1 MLYFLKVFNISS
13 NGEQS
18 FSYSGSLYLTDPND
32 APGIVLSS
40 FNSFSEKIDKSIKSS
55 FIIPSIP
62 YLAAYTFFIP
72 YLYASYISPKAEEFM
87 TLVGPPD
94 WP

>member
-72 YLYASYISPKAEEFM
+72 NLYASSISPKAEEFM